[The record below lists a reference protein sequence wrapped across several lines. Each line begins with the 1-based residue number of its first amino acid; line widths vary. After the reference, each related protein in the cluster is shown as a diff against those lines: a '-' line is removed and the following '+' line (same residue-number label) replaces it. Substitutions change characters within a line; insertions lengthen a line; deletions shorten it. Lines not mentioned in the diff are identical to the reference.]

1 MEETIKVTVD
11 REKVINFLNVQ
22 DLVNVQIKTFG
33 KADPELADYLEKLS
47 DALTIDEIDYLL
59 EFIRDAKKGKGV
71 AS

>member
-1 MEETIKVTVD
+1 M
-11 REKVINFLNVQ
+11 
-22 DLVNVQIKTFG
+22 NVQIKTFG
-33 KADPELADYLEKLS
+33 KADPELANYLEKLS